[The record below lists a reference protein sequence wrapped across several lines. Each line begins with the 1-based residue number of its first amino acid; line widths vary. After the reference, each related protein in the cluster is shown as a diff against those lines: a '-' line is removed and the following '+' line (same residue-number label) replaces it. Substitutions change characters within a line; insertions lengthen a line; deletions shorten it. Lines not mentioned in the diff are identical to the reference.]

1 MSRQFVEGGDVSWNP
16 TYGVL
21 ENSKKEEVR
30 CGGGIEPRFKCWVKG
45 EWIMVNG
52 EFLTRITRILRMAR
66 IGEREGEET
75 INNREVCLSDCR

>member
-1 MSRQFVEGGDVSWNP
+1 MN
-16 TYGVL
+16 TIYGIL
-21 ENSKKEEVR
+21 ENNKKEDGR
-30 CGGGIEPRFKCWVKG
+30 YGGRIEPRFKCWVKG

-52 EFLTRITRILRMAR
+52 EFLTRITLILRMAR